1 MSQTPFYDG
10 LIKALSCQRSSSAA
24 SLLLCISK
32 YLYHKNCLVVKLR
45 GLKLTLNTKF
55 SRCIGE
61 TLREQEGDFPSQK
74 VVQTLGHGEEQ
85 RLGEGKYVDGGNLLV
100 HIQY

>member
-1 MSQTPFYDG
+1 M
-10 LIKALSCQRSSSAA
+10 
-24 SLLLCISK
+24 
-32 YLYHKNCLVVKLR
+32 
-45 GLKLTLNTKF
+45 TLNTKF

-74 VVQTLGHGEEQ
+74 VGQTLGHGEEQ
-85 RLGEGKYVDGGNLLV
+85 RLGERKYVDGGNLLV